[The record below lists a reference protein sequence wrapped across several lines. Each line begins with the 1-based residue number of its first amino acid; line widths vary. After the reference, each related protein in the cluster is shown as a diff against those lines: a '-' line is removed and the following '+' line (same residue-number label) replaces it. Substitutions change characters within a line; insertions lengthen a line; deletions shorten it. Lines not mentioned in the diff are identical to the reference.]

1 MILTL
6 DDTSMLIYFDSEKKY
21 QNNLVMS
28 NLYDYICGVVV
39 HLTKNQQPN

>member
-28 NLYDYICGVVV
+28 NLNDYICGVVV